1 MSRDLRT
8 LALAGFTVVGAPPPA
23 PSVRPPLASLVVL
36 SDVIF
41 AATGV
46 TSGNLLNGVKRVGDK
61 IHTQSLVMSS
71 FDGVVRTVTSVT
83 PVS

>member
-1 MSRDLRT
+1 MGIKDFDKKYDLQDMC
-8 LALAGFTVVGAPPPA
+8 
-23 PSVRPPLASLVVL
+23 SK
-36 SDVIF
+36 DVIF